1 MVAHIS
7 HVYISHVWFLAVGA
21 DAAEQYDSY
30 NGINVKLRYLLRVT
44 VTRQYR
50 LNSSQC
56 DGVCVNVCMF
66 VCTYTCMHIM
76 R

>member
-44 VTRQYR
+44 VSRQYR
-50 LNSSQC
+50 LQ
-56 DGVCVNVCMF
+56 
-66 VCTYTCMHIM
+66 
-76 R
+76 

>member
-7 HVYISHVWFLAVGA
+7 HVYISHVCFLAAGA

-44 VTRQYR
+44 VSRQYR
-50 LNSSQC
+50 LA
-56 DGVCVNVCMF
+56 VTATVYV
-66 VCTYTCMHIM
+66 
-76 R
+76 